1 MILSRSAPAISIVPQ
16 PPPPG
21 LYVTLGP
28 RNLVGWALEMISK
41 TLADP
46 SRIVWVD
53 AANAFNAYI
62 VSMAARSVLK
72 DPAHVLRSY
81 HVARPFTAYQLEAM
95 ISEKLLPAVRRVNA
109 LVSVVADPLHLFA
122 DAEGRDTQIRQ
133 CYTRFIFGLRAAASE
148 TAVLVLSTAE
158 PSRYTQ
164 PLLSSATRLTQ
175 LSFVDHRPLLEEI
188 HGTHIANHDPIHP
201 L

>member
-1 MILSRSAPAISIVPQ
+1 MPLSSAETSLAIVPQ

-21 LYVTLGP
+21 LYVTTGP
-28 RNLVGWALEMISK
+28 GNLVGWALETLSK
-41 TLADP
+41 TLAHP

-62 VSMAARSVLK
+62 VAIAARSVLK
-72 DPAHVLRSY
+72 DPTLVLRAY

-95 ISEKLLPAVRRVNA
+95 VSEKLLPVVQRTNA
-109 LVSVVADPLHLFA
+109 LVSVVADPLRLFA

-133 CYTRFIFGLRAAASE
+133 CFTRFIFGMRAAASE

-158 PSRYTQ
+158 ESRYTKS
-164 PLLSSATRLTQ
+164 LIASATRLTH
-175 LSFVDHRPLLEEI
+175 LNFTNHRPHLEEI
-188 HGTHIANHDPIHP
+188 HGTHIADHDPIHP

>member
-1 MILSRSAPAISIVPQ
+1 MILSRTEAAISIVPQ

-21 LYVTLGP
+21 LYITLGP
-28 RNLVGWALEMISK
+28 QNLIGWALDMISR

-62 VSMAARSVLK
+62 VSIAARSALK
-72 DPAHVLRSY
+72 DPTQVLRSY

-95 ISEKLLPAVRRVNA
+95 VSEKLLPVARRINA
-109 LVSVVADPLHLFA
+109 LVSVVADPLRLFA

-148 TAVLVLSTAE
+148 RAVLVLSTADQ
-158 PSRYTQ
+158 SRYIK
-164 PLLSSATRLTQ
+164 PLLASATRLTQ

-188 HGTHIANHDPIHP
+188 HGADIANHDPVHP